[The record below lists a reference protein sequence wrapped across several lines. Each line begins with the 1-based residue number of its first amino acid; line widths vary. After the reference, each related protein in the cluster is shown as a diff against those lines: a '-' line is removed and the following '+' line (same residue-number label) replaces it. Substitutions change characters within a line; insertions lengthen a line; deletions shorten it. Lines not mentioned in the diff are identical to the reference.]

1 MTKFV
6 KVNVEV
12 LNKLIEHFDK
22 REVWLMERGN
32 DVAAQYYAGLAELL
46 RRVRNGDFS

>member
-1 MTKFV
+1 MSKFV

-12 LNKLIEHFDK
+12 LNKLIEQFDD
-22 REVWLMERGN
+22 RESWLLADGN
-32 DVAAQYYAGLAELL
+32 EVAAQSNAGLAEFA